1 MINTTI
7 ILASYNGAKYINEQL
22 ESIEREVGNPV
33 KIIICD
39 DVSCDTTVSIIKSYM
54 ECTKHNVTLQINEKN
69 LGPTKTF
76 TNLLNCVE
84 TEYVV
89 FSDQDDIWTA
99 DRVQLTENSAADI
112 LISQFEVFEE

>member
-1 MINTTI
+1 MMINTTI

-22 ESIEREVGNPV
+22 ESIEREVRNPV

-76 TNLLNCVE
+76 ANLLNCVE

-99 DRVQLTENSAADI
+99 DRVQLT
-112 LISQFEVFEE
+112 